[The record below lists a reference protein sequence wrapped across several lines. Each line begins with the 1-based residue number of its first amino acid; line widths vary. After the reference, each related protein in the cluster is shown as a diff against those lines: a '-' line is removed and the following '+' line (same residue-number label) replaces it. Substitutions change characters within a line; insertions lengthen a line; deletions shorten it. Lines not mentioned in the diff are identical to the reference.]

1 MMLSNLKEKVLIA
14 NLDLVKY
21 KLVTLT
27 WGNVSGINREKGLV
41 VIKPSGLPYKGMQ
54 PSDMVVVD
62 LEGNVVEGKHNPSSD
77 TPTHL
82 KLYKAFE
89 NIGGIAHTHSK
100 FATMFAQ
107 AGREIPC
114 LGTTH
119 ADSFYGPIPLTRFIS
134 EEEIKKGYE
143 ENTATVI
150 IERFKDTNPLEMPA
164 VLTRGHGP
172 FTFGKTPAGASEN
185 SHILEIIAEIAFG
198 TLRINPECED
208 LPERI
213 LKKHYSRKHGP
224 DAYYGQKNKE
234 E

>member
-1 MMLSNLKEKVLIA
+1 MMLSDLREKVLKA

-41 VIKPSGLPYKGMQ
+41 VIKPSGLPYERMQ
-54 PSDMVVVD
+54 SSDMVIVD
-62 LEGNVVEGKHNPSSD
+62 LEGNIVEGKHNPSSD
-77 TPTHL
+77 TPTHV
-82 KLYKAFE
+82 KLYKAFK

-107 AGREIPC
+107 AGIEIPC

-119 ADSFYGPIPLTRFIS
+119 ADSFCGPVPLTRFITK
-134 EEEIKKGYE
+134 EEIEKGYE

-150 IERFKDTNPLEMPA
+150 IECFKDINPLEMPA
-164 VLTRGHGP
+164 VLIRGHGP
-172 FTFGKTPAGASEN
+172 FTFGKTPAGAAEN
-185 SHILEIIAEIAFG
+185 SHILEIVAEMAFG
-198 TLRINPECED
+198 TFKINPECED
-208 LPERI
+208 LPICI
-213 LKKHYSRKHGP
+213 LNKHYNRKHGP

-234 E
+234 K